1 MNNPRP
7 AGLAFFILFIVCTF
21 LRNPYGELSRA
32 LGMALILALQRTQYI
47 RRKYPAWPHIK
58 ACIGAGPRVPTD
70 TQEDYNALFAMI
82 AMAFVGFACGGSL
95 PLLPTWMGA
104 MAGGAALVF
113 LTTLPSSNGDLAR
126 TMGMRVVSLFEEVL
140 SINSDLKMMSK
151 VGIVSGKIL
160 DKVLVLDRK
169 HRIKDRLIAAFSWA
183 YEQVSRTAQQVQT
196 DIRDEED
203 KRNESRRFMREDEP
217 PREGDRRNEPRRFM
231 RDDVSPRV
239 GDRRN
244 EPRRYMRDD
253 EQPREG
259 DRRSESRRFMRED
272 EPPREGDKRSESWT

>member
-1 MNNPRP
+1 MNNPKP
-7 AGLAFFILFIVCTF
+7 VGLSFFILFIVCTF

-70 TQEDYNALFAMI
+70 QEDYNALYAVI

-104 MAGGAALVF
+104 MAGGAALSF
-113 LTTLPSSNGDLAR
+113 LTTLPTSNGDLAR

-140 SINSDLKMMSK
+140 SINSDLKMMTK

-183 YEQVSRTAQQVQT
+183 YEQVSRTAEQVQT
-196 DIRDEED
+196 DMRDEEPQKD
-203 KRNESRRFMREDEP
+203 GDGRNEPRRYMREDEP
-217 PREGDRRNEPRRFM
+217 PREGDRRSEPRR
-231 RDDVSPRV
+231 
-239 GDRRN
+239 
-244 EPRRYMRDD
+244 
-253 EQPREG
+253 
-259 DRRSESRRFMRED
+259 
-272 EPPREGDKRSESWT
+272 